1 MNSQIKLANL
11 TVAQFWADFNWFGRP
26 IESNLVEA
34 SPDPINWQ
42 QLDVK
47 TFFGRANWDGR
58 SSYQTAVKPT
68 QKTLSLSLSVEEYF
82 EFSPWR
88 GQPQIAVT
96 PTKPDLPATP
106 SRDFN
111 VTDLANLF

>member
-1 MNSQIKLANL
+1 VNSQTELAGL
-11 TVAQFWADFNWFGRP
+11 TVAQFWADFNWWGRP
-26 IESNLVEA
+26 SESNRVEA

-58 SSYQTAVKPT
+58 SSYQIAVKPT
-68 QKTLSLSLSVEEYF
+68 PKTLSLTLSVEEYF
-82 EFSPWR
+82 QFNPWR

-96 PTKPDLPATP
+96 PTKPDSPVTP
-106 SRDFN
+106 SRDLN